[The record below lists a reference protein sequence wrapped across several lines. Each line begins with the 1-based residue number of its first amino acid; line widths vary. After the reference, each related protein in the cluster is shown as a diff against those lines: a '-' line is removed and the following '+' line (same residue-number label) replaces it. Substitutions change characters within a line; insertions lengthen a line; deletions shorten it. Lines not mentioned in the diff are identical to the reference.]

1 MLCVPLKRN
10 HRANQRGGG
19 LLFTLKYIHP
29 ATILPPSFTKLC
41 LRFLNLPPNYGKL
54 PLAMVSSR
62 SIPLF
67 PKEVKRDSFGFST
80 VPV

>member
-29 ATILPPSFTKLC
+29 ATILPPSLCKLMPKIFE
-41 LRFLNLPPNYGKL
+41 LASQLWQTPAGDGFLP
-54 PLAMVSSR
+54 
-62 SIPLF
+62 IH
-67 PKEVKRDSFGFST
+67 
-80 VPV
+80 PVISQRGEA